1 MEMNDL
7 SCAQFLAQLASKAPT
22 PGGGGTAALVGAAG
36 VALGNMVGCLTT
48 GKKKYAAVEADIQ
61 ALNARA
67 EALRLELEA
76 LVQADAD
83 AFEPLSQAYGL
94 PKNTPEELAHRQ
106 EVMEKCLKDAC
117 QVPLRIMEACTKAIA
132 LLEELSEKGSRIALS
147 DVGVGAAFCRAA
159 LDGASLNVYIN
170 TKLMQDRETAAQW
183 EEAADAML
191 KEWLPR
197 ADQVVEAVKGSIR
210 K

>member
-1 MEMNDL
+1 MLHLTCEEFLTQL
-7 SCAQFLAQLASKAPT
+7 STKQPV
-22 PGGGGTAALVGAAG
+22 PGGGGASALCGALG
-36 VALGNMVGCLTT
+36 VALGSMVCNLTR
-48 GKKKYAAVEADIQ
+48 GKKKYAAVEEDIQ
-61 ALNARA
+61 RILK
-67 EALRLELEA
+67 EGEELRLHLQS

-94 PKNTPEELAHRQ
+94 PKSTPEELAKRQ
-106 EVMEKCLKDAC
+106 EVMETCLKDAC

-132 LLEELSEKGSRIALS
+132 LLEELAEKGSRIALS

-159 LDGASLNVYIN
+159 LEGASLNVYIN

-183 EEAADAML
+183 EESADSML

-197 ADQVVEAVKGSIR
+197 ADKVVETVTGSIR

>member
-1 MEMNDL
+1 MLHLTCEEFLTQL
-7 SCAQFLAQLASKAPT
+7 STKQPV
-22 PGGGGTAALVGAAG
+22 PGGGGASALCGALG
-36 VALGNMVGCLTT
+36 VALGSMVCNLTR
-48 GKKKYAAVEADIQ
+48 GKKKYAAVEEDI
-61 ALNARA
+61 LRILK
-67 EALRLELEA
+67 EGEELRLHLQN

-117 QVPLRIMEACTKAIA
+117 QVPLRSREACTKAIA

>member
-1 MEMNDL
+1 MLHLTCEEFLTQL
-7 SCAQFLAQLASKAPT
+7 STKQPV
-22 PGGGGTAALVGAAG
+22 PGGGGASALCGALG
-36 VALGNMVGCLTT
+36 VALGSMVCNLTR
-48 GKKKYAAVEADIQ
+48 GKKKYAAVEEDI
-61 ALNARA
+61 LRILK
-67 EALRLELEA
+67 EGEELRLHLQS

-94 PKNTPEELAHRQ
+94 PKTTAEEAAKRQ

-117 QVPLRIMEACTKAIA
+117 QVPLHIMEACTKAIA
-132 LLEELSEKGSRIALS
+132 LLEELAEKGSRIALS

>member
-1 MEMNDL
+1 MLHLTCEEFLTQL
-7 SCAQFLAQLASKAPT
+7 SQKQPV
-22 PGGGGTAALVGAAG
+22 PGGGGASALCGALG
-36 VALGNMVGCLTT
+36 VALGSMVCNLTR
-48 GKKKYAAVEADIQ
+48 GKKKYAAVEEDI
-61 ALNARA
+61 LRILK
-67 EALRLELEA
+67 EGEELRLHLQN

-117 QVPLRIMEACTKAIA
+117 QVPLRIMETCTKAIA
-132 LLEELSEKGSRIALS
+132 LLEELAEKGSRIALS